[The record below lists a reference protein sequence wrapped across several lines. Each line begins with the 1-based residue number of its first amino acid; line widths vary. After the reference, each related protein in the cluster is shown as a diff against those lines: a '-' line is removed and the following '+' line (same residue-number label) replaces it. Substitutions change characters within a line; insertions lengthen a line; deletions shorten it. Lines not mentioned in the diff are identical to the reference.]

1 VLFAMQKNK
10 TDFLDLVLKETG
22 FKIEVIS
29 GIEEG
34 TYTFRGVNLE
44 NIDGNILVI
53 DIGGGSTEFIYGNK
67 EEIKYIK
74 SLDVGAARLKEL
86 FFSDE
91 NYKDNYNRAKQF
103 ILDKF
108 SELKCN
114 YECNFTLVGVAGTI
128 TTQVTV
134 TKEIEDYCREKT
146 HMYRLT
152 LEEIEKNLDKFH
164 SVDLEERKK
173 IKGLLPKRADV
184 IVSGTFLLKIILEY
198 FNKKEIVVSEN
209 DILEGLMIN
218 I

>member
-1 VLFAMQKNK
+1 
-10 TDFLDLVLKETG
+10 
-22 FKIEVIS
+22 
-29 GIEEG
+29 
-34 TYTFRGVNLE
+34 
-44 NIDGNILVI
+44 
-53 DIGGGSTEFIYGNK
+53 
-67 EEIKYIK
+67 
-74 SLDVGAARLKEL
+74 
-86 FFSDE
+86 
-91 NYKDNYNRAKQF
+91 
-103 ILDKF
+103 
-108 SELKCN
+108 
-114 YECNFTLVGVAGTI
+114 TLVGVAGTI